1 MNPES
6 ELLLIDKPFGV
17 TSYDVI
23 RFLKREYR
31 EAGYPKIK
39 IGHAGTLDPR
49 ATGLLLVGLGKMTKS
64 LTGLIGE
71 SKTYDSMILLGKQT
85 TTDDLEGEI
94 VAEADASTLSDDDI
108 RVKVK
113 TLAGE
118 QEIAV
123 PVYSAIK
130 RDGKALYK
138 YARNGQAVDI
148 PIKTMNVISVELK
161 DIERKGSEIYLSVT
175 FDVGSGTYIRSLAR
189 ELGERLGVPATL
201 SELRRNSIGDYKVD
215 DARVITT
222 EQVKNMFKPTDK

>member
-31 EAGYPKIK
+31 GAGYPKIK